1 MKNQVRQ
8 GDVLFVPIDRIPEGA
23 RLEKG
28 RKTVAYGEATGHH
41 HDVVA
46 QNTKSKA
53 EIYSLEDALF
63 LGVEGDV
70 VVHQK
75 KFGMYW
81 TKEGGFAPNLTDTVE
96 QLNSIVKIVL
106 LQLQEVEH
114 GAKIGRRF
122 DEQTTCRI
130 PKISSKMDRDC
141 GMYGKN

>member
-1 MKNQVRQ
+1 MRCKTLQITQPSKNIKNQYLLERSIIMKNQVRQ

-70 VVHQK
+70 VVTHQEHS
-75 KFGMYW
+75 
-81 TKEGGFAPNLTDTVE
+81 TLPVEEGLYEIRIHREYTPEKVRN
-96 QLNSIVKIVL
+96 VL
-106 LQLQEVEH
+106 
-114 GAKIGRRF
+114 
-122 DEQTTCRI
+122 D
-130 PKISSKMDRDC
+130 
-141 GMYGKN
+141 